1 MMKGDSNIRQAF
13 YFEDYKLD
21 LDRCLL
27 LRGDAELQLRRQSF
41 EVLRLPGRTKR
52 PPGDKR

>member
-1 MMKGDSNIRQAF
+1 MMMQGAADINQAL

-27 LRGDAELQLRRQSF
+27 LRGDVELQLRRQSF
-41 EVLRLPGRTKR
+41 EVLPVKVTRYQ
-52 PPGDKR
+52 